1 MKSYLFTIIKLPKE
15 VIWFRASERNDL
27 TVRQIT
33 VNKNDADQ
41 RLDKFISKRFKTMP
55 KALMYKYIRTKYIK
69 VNGKKCEISTRLHEG
84 DVITLYIRDEFFE
97 EPEYDTYDF
106 LKAPCKLDV
115 VYEDENIILINK
127 PTGLLCH
134 PDETYHFDSL
144 LARFQHYM
152 YEKGE
157 YDPKDENSFAPALA
171 NRIDRNT
178 GGIVIGAKNAEALRV
193 LNQKIKDREIKKYY
207 LCMVHGVPK
216 RKTALLSDFLVK
228 NEKQNRVYV
237 SSKKTPDS
245 KTIKTRYTVL
255 KTYGKMSL
263 VEVELL
269 TGRTH
274 QIRAHMAYIGHPLV
288 GDGKYGTNA
297 LNKDIPLKW
306 QALCSYKLKFDF
318 TTDSGSL
325 DYLNGKEYKVD
336 KVWFESYL
344 KI

>member
-1 MKSYLFTIIKLPKE
+1 
-15 VIWFRASERNDL
+15 
-27 TVRQIT
+27 
-33 VNKNDADQ
+33 
-41 RLDKFISKRFKTMP
+41 
-55 KALMYKYIRTKYIK
+55 
-69 VNGKKCEISTRLHEG
+69 
-84 DVITLYIRDEFFE
+84 
-97 EPEYDTYDF
+97 
-106 LKAPCKLDV
+106 
-115 VYEDENIILINK
+115 
-127 PTGLLCH
+127 
-134 PDETYHFDSL
+134 
-144 LARFQHYM
+144 
-152 YEKGE
+152 
-157 YDPKDENSFAPALA
+157 
-171 NRIDRNT
+171 
-178 GGIVIGAKNAEALRV
+178 
-193 LNQKIKDREIKKYY
+193 
-207 LCMVHGVPK
+207 MVHGVPK

-274 QIRAHMAYIGHPLV
+274 KIRAHMAYIGHPLV

>member
-1 MKSYLFTIIKLPKE
+1 MRE
-15 VIWFRASERNDL
+15 
-27 TVRQIT
+27 IT

-41 RLDKFISKRFKTMP
+41 RLDKFISKRFKSMP

-84 DVITLYIRDEFFE
+84 DIITLYIRDEFFD
-97 EPEYDTYDF
+97 EPQYDVLDF
-106 LKAPCKLDV
+106 MKAPAKLDI
-115 VYEDENIILINK
+115 VYEDENIMLMNK

-144 LARFQHYM
+144 LARMQHVL
-152 YEKGE
+152 YERGE

-178 GGIVIGAKNAEALRV
+178 GGIVIGAKNAEALRI

-207 LCMVHGVPK
+207 LCLVHGIPK
-216 RKTALLSDFLVK
+216 KKSALLSDYLTK
-228 NEKQNRVYV
+228 NEKQNRVYI
-237 SSKKTPDS
+237 SEKKTDGS
-245 KTIKTRYTVL
+245 KTVKTRYTVL
-255 KTYGKMSL
+255 ESFKNMSL

-274 QIRAHMAYIGHPLV
+274 QIRAHMAHIGHPLV

-297 LNKDIPLKW
+297 VNKNIPLKW
-306 QALCSYKLKFDF
+306 QALCSYKLTFDF
-318 TTDSGSL
+318 TSDGGAL
-325 DYLNGKEYKVD
+325 EYLNGKTFEIKD
-336 KVWFESYL
+336 VWFWDYI
-344 KI
+344 KK

>member
-1 MKSYLFTIIKLPKE
+1 MRE
-15 VIWFRASERNDL
+15 
-27 TVRQIT
+27 IT

-69 VNGKKCEISTRLHEG
+69 VNGKKCDISTRLHEG
-84 DVITLYIRDEFFE
+84 DVITLYIRDEFFD
-97 EPEYDTYDF
+97 EPQYDVFDF
-106 LKAPCKLDV
+106 MKAPLKLDI
-115 VYEDENIILINK
+115 VYEDENIILMNK

-144 LARFQHYM
+144 LARMQHVL
-152 YEKGE
+152 YERGE

-178 GGIVIGAKNAEALRV
+178 GGIVIGAKNAEALRI

-207 LCMVHGVPK
+207 LCLVHGVPK
-216 RKTALLSDFLVK
+216 KKSALLSDHLIK
-228 NEKQNRVYV
+228 NEKQNRVYI
-237 SSKKTPDS
+237 SGRKTDDS
-245 KTIKTRYTVL
+245 KTVKTRYTVL
-255 KTYGKMSL
+255 ESFNNMSL

-274 QIRAHMAYIGHPLV
+274 QIRAHMAHIGHPLV

-297 LNKDIPLKW
+297 VNKNIPLKW
-306 QALCSYKLKFDF
+306 QALCSYKLTFDF
-318 TTDSGSL
+318 TTDGGAL
-325 DYLNGKEYKVD
+325 QYLNGKTFELKD
-336 KVWFESYL
+336 VWFWDYI
-344 KI
+344 KKK